1 MVDVN
6 LGPYIQNQI
15 QEADKLQK
23 QLESLINQ
31 QYQLEVKLRENK
43 KTLEYLSSTNENT
56 EIFRAVGTILTKVND
71 IEGLKKELEEDV
83 ELTEMRLKGIKNQID
98 QINSR
103 LKEISEEINK
113 LYQKG
118 NQKNA

>member
-6 LGPYIQNQI
+6 LGPYIQNQL

-23 QLESLINQ
+23 QLESLVNQ
-31 QYQLEVKLRENK
+31 QYQLEIKLRENK

-56 EIFRAVGTILTKVND
+56 EVFRAVGTILTKVND
-71 IEGLKKELEEDV
+71 IEGLKKELEEDI
-83 ELTEMRLKGIKNQID
+83 ELTEMRLKSIKNQID
-98 QINSR
+98 QTNSR

>member
-31 QYQLEVKLRENK
+31 QYQLEIKLRENK

>member
-1 MVDVN
+1 MVDIN

-23 QLESLINQ
+23 QLESLLNQ
-31 QYQLEVKLRENK
+31 QYQLEIKLRENK
-43 KTLEYLSSTNENT
+43 KTIEYLSNNKQDT

-71 IEGLKKELEEDV
+71 VESLKKEIEEDV
-83 ELTEMRLKGIKNQID
+83 ELTEMRLTNIKKQVD
-98 QINSR
+98 QINEK
-103 LKEISEEINK
+103 LKEISDELNK

-118 NQKNA
+118 SQKS